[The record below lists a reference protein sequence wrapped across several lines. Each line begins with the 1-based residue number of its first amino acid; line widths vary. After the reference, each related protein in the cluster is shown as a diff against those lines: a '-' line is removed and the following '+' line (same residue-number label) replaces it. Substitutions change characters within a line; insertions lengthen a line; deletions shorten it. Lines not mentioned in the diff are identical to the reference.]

1 MCGPGPVNLGGE
13 LTVRHSAL
21 LVVDDHAATTSD
33 DSYSQRQTKHGWQS
47 TFSPLLLFYPRPP
60 PLLCNNTPN
69 PAFESLD
76 LFGSL
81 ESGRKSLFST
91 KILLKSPRR
100 SGDLVRL
107 SLQSS
112 PLHVFYYNTHTSC
125 DRQSLPFRTKPAQY
139 SHTACGQVPI
149 VEWAPAQ
156 GRISHITLCSGW
168 YRKRTAASELLK
180 DTDLD
185 ARKAKTTWYI
195 CTATKEKASTR
206 T

>member
-1 MCGPGPVNLGGE
+1 MIM
-13 LTVRHSAL
+13 L
-21 LVVDDHAATTSD
+21 LQPPMTATASDRQNMDDKA
-33 DSYSQRQTKHGWQS
+33 R
-47 TFSPLLLFYPRPP
+47 FLLFYCSIPAPPP

-139 SHTACGQVPI
+139 SHTACGQVPFDWSNQSHHS
-149 VEWAPAQ
+149 VF
-156 GRISHITLCSGW
+156 RLISEAYCSFRVTEGHGFG
-168 YRKRTAASELLK
+168 
-180 DTDLD
+180 
-185 ARKAKTTWYI
+185 
-195 CTATKEKASTR
+195 CT
-206 T
+206 